1 MTSIDINS
9 DLGEYRNEAQLTNEL
24 NILNY
29 ISSCSIAC
37 GGHIGDF
44 NSVKTIIE
52 ACKERGVAIGP
63 HPSFPDKEG
72 FGRRM
77 IDISLGDL
85 EKSIREQIDL
95 FLGVADSLSTPVS
108 HVKLHGRLYSEVSK
122 SEELSSLFINLVNSF
137 EIEFSIIGPA
147 SSLLGQMLE
156 ERGMTF
162 IPEAFIDRAYNE
174 DLTLVDRNQEGSI
187 LTTVEE
193 QINQARSIVCD
204 QNIVSNNKSLKM
216 KAKTLCIHG
225 DHPNSLEVAKALRG
239 MLKEEKIKIQAN

>member
-9 DLGEYRNEAQLTNEL
+9 DLGEYRNDTQLNNEL
-24 NILNY
+24 NILSY

-44 NSVKTIIE
+44 NSIKTIIK

-77 IDISLGDL
+77 IDISLRDL
-85 EKSIREQIDL
+85 EKSIREQIVL
-95 FLGVADSLSTPVS
+95 FLEVADSLSTPVS
-108 HVKLHGRLYSEVSK
+108 HIKLHGRLYNEVSK
-122 SEELSSLFINLVNSF
+122 SEELSSLFISLVNSF
-137 EIEFSIIGPA
+137 EEEFPIIGPA

-156 ERGMTF
+156 EKGMTF
-162 IPEAFIDRAYNE
+162 IPEAFIDRAYNK
-174 DLTLVDRNQEGSI
+174 DLTLVDRSQEGSI
-187 LTTVEE
+187 IATVED

-204 QNIVSNNKSLKM
+204 QRIVSNNISLKI

>member
-9 DLGEYRNEAQLTNEL
+9 DLGEFRNAEQLINEL

-44 NSVKTIIE
+44 NSIKTIIE
-52 ACKERGVAIGP
+52 ACKEHNIAIGP

-77 IDISLGDL
+77 IDINLEDL
-85 EKSIREQIDL
+85 ENSIRDQIDL
-95 FLGVADSLSTPVS
+95 FLKVADSLSTPVR
-108 HVKLHGRLYSEVSK
+108 HIKLHGRLYNEVSK
-122 SEELSSLFINLVNSF
+122 SEELSSLLIKLINSF
-137 EIEFSIIGPA
+137 ENNFSVIGPA
-147 SSLLGQMLE
+147 NSLLGQMLRE
-156 ERGMTF
+156 EGISF
-162 IPEAFIDRAYNE
+162 IPEAFIDRAYKE
-174 DLTLVDRNQEGSI
+174 DLTLVDRSEEGSV
-187 LTTVEE
+187 LVSVEE

-204 QNIVSNNKSLKM
+204 QKIVSNNRTLKL

-225 DHPNSLEVAKALRG
+225 DNPNSLEVAQALTN
-239 MLKEEKIKIQAN
+239 MLKKEKIKIQAS

>member
-9 DLGEYRNEAQLTNEL
+9 DLGEYRNETQLNNEL

-29 ISSCSIAC
+29 VSSCSIAC

-44 NSVKTIIE
+44 NSIKTIIE
-52 ACKERGVAIGP
+52 ACNEHGVAIGP

-77 IDISLGDL
+77 INIGLEDL
-85 EKSIREQIDL
+85 EKSIREQIDF
-95 FLGVADSLSTPVS
+95 FLEVADSLSTPVN
-108 HVKLHGRLYSEVSK
+108 HIKLHGLLYNEVSK
-122 SEELSSLFINLVNSF
+122 SKELSSLFINLVNSF
-137 EIEFSIIGPA
+137 EKKLPIIGPA
-147 SSLLGQMLE
+147 HSLLGQMLE
-156 ERGMTF
+156 EKGMTF

-187 LTTVEE
+187 LSTVEE

-204 QNIVSNNKSLKM
+204 QKIVSNNRSLKL

-225 DHPNSLEVAKALRG
+225 DHPNSLEVAKALIE
-239 MLKEEKIKIQAN
+239 MLKEEKIKIQTN